1 MNLSQDLDP
10 RVKGF
15 EKKVKVIGVGLVAAA
30 AAVVVAITGGAIIV
44 AGLALIGAIVLVNVV
59 PVVAR
64 RMAIWRQSKL
74 TQIDEEFSEETLRI
88 DEQQEVQRVHDAEE
102 AFTTMRSELEGAI
115 EELRGQL
122 NGASPDEQE
131 VIKNQI
137 TTMEG
142 LITEQGEALRERQ
155 VDLKELKRVNGL
167 LIAMDRAARAMNK
180 AQGAERNPKEQQSL
194 VTARNAIKTR
204 MRAAIAGQQVEAMR
218 RDVNGK
224 ASPPGVAQLKHQPS
238 ESLGVVV
245 DIKEKVNV
253 PTRR

>member
-15 EKKVKVIGVGLVAAA
+15 EKKVKVIGVALVTVAAA
-30 AAVVVAITGGAIIV
+30 AVVAITGGAVIV
-44 AGLALIGAIVLVNVV
+44 ASLAVIGALVLVNVV

-64 RMAIWRQSKL
+64 RMAIWKQSKL
-74 TQIDEEFSEETLRI
+74 TQIAEEFSEETIRE
-88 DEQQEVQRVHDAEE
+88 DERHEAGRVEE
-102 AFTTMRSELEGAI
+102 AETSFKTMKSELEGAI

-122 NGASPDEQE
+122 KGASTDEQD
-131 VIKNQI
+131 VINNQI
-137 TTMEG
+137 KTMEG
-142 LITEQGEALRERQ
+142 LITEQAEALHQRQ
-155 VDLKELKRVNGL
+155 VDLRELRRVNGL

-180 AQGAERNPKEQQSL
+180 AQGAERNPEEQQRL

-224 ASPPGVAQLKHQPS
+224 VPPSSVAQLEHQPS
-238 ESLGVVV
+238 ARLEQVV

-253 PTRR
+253 PNRR

>member
-1 MNLSQDLDP
+1 MDLSQELDP

-44 AGLALIGAIVLVNVV
+44 ASLAVIGALVLVNVV

-64 RMAIWRQSKL
+64 RMAIWKQSKL
-74 TQIDEEFSEETLRI
+74 TEIAEEFSEETIRE
-88 DEQQEVQRVHDAEE
+88 DERHEAGRVLDAEK
-102 AFTTMRSELEGAI
+102 AFTTMKSELEGAI

-122 NGASPDEQE
+122 KGASLDEQE
-131 VIKNQI
+131 VINNQI
-137 TTMEG
+137 VEMEVV
-142 LITEQGEALRERQ
+142 ITKQEEDLRQRQ
-155 VDLKELKRVNGL
+155 VDLKELRRINGL
-167 LIAMDRAARAMNK
+167 LIAMDRAARAINK
-180 AQGAERNPKEQQSL
+180 AQGAERNPEEQERL

-224 ASPPGVAQLKHQPS
+224 TSPPSVAQLKHQPS
-238 ESLGVVV
+238 EPLGVVV
-245 DIKEKVNV
+245 DIKENINV